1 MHEAA
6 VLTTPRL
13 VLRQWNES
21 DKEHFARINADP
33 RVMEFFPAHL
43 TRAQSDAL
51 VAKLEAHFRKHGFG
65 IYAAELKSKNAFIG
79 FVGLNVP
86 SFRAHFT
93 PCVEIGWR
101 LSPDVW
107 GQGLATEAAEAVVK
121 YGRDVLKLKEIVS
134 FTVPLNVRSRRIMEK
149 NGMSHDPADDFDH
162 PQLPP
167 GHPLRRHVLYRLR
180 FDLPGQGGDHAG
192 VHQHTF

>member
-1 MHEAA
+1 MQGALVIE
-6 VLTTPRL
+6 TPRL
-13 VLRQWNES
+13 ILREWREA

-33 RVMEFFPAHL
+33 KVMEFFPARL

-51 VAKLEAHFRKHGFG
+51 VTKIQAHFRKHDFG
-65 IYAAELKSKNAFIG
+65 VCAAELKAKGIFIG
-79 FVGLNVP
+79 FIGLNIP

-101 LSPDVW
+101 LSSEVW
-107 GQGLATEAAEAVVK
+107 GQGLATEGAQAIAK
-121 YGRDVLKLKEIVS
+121 FGRKVLGLKEIVS
-134 FTVPLNVRSRRIMEK
+134 FTVAPNIRSRRVMEK
-149 NGMSHDPADDFDH
+149 LGMTHDPADDFDH

-180 FDLPGQGGDHAG
+180 LDSDPKTAYQQDK
-192 VHQHTF
+192 QHTF